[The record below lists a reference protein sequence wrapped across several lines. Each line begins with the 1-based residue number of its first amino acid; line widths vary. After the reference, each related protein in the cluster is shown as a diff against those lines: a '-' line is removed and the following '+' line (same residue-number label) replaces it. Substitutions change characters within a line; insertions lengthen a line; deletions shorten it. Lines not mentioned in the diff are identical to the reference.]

1 MVSVDIGC
9 DRELEVPVVS
19 VDIGC
24 DRELEVPVVS
34 VDVGCDR
41 ELEVPVVSVDVGC
54 DRELEVPVVSVDI
67 GCDDVGCEGRM
78 CEWVWGQSSHALSY
92 QQALPKFW
100 FVSCID
106 QLAYNWR

>member
-1 MVSVDIGC
+1 M
-9 DRELEVPVVS
+9 PVVS
-19 VDIGC
+19 VDVSC

-41 ELEVPVVSVDVGC
+41 ELEVPVHVVSVDVGC

-78 CEWVWGQSSHALSY
+78 CEWVWGQIQSCLVLSTG
-92 QQALPKFW
+92 
-100 FVSCID
+100 
-106 QLAYNWR
+106 LA